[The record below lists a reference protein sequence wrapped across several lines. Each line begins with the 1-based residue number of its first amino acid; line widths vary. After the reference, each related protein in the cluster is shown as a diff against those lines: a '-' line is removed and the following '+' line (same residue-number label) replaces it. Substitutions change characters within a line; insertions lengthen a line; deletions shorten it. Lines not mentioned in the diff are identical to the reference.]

1 LDTQNA
7 IMDSSQ
13 PGKPQQ
19 KDGLDLRIRLDSR
32 GQFIGLSINEIPVD
46 VPITVESQD
55 CHSKEEQV
63 DASVHAHQSAVMQDG
78 TDNAP
83 KTSQQRSETFLLEL
97 LRNSVLTLFAV
108 ITLQLL
114 VHSLYLKQDESFMD
128 RYGWWIL
135 YLDVSVVALV
145 ATLGYLRS
153 YIYVNANHMVGM
165 MIGMTIGMQ
174 VGTMIGGVLG
184 ATNGFFVGS
193 IVGMTLGSLYGV
205 VTAWC
210 CGPMAVMHGL
220 MAGVMGGTM
229 GAMVVVMMIPDHV
242 LIFMP
247 IFTTVNLLILIWFT
261 YLFYK
266 ECVLAERCQVNKPIR
281 LSNMIGITLLTV
293 GFLTALMIIGPKGPM
308 VWKGQKRT
316 AVGDQP
322 TANPFSIK
330 DGSKPGNPDQDMS
343 PGTEMACGAMKIP

>member
-1 LDTQNA
+1 
-7 IMDSSQ
+7 MDHSHHGSPSQ
-13 PGKPQQ
+13 KGVI
-19 KDGLDLRIRLDSR
+19 DLRLRLDEK
-32 GQFIGLSINEIPVD
+32 GQFIGLSINDVVVD
-46 VPITVESQD
+46 VPLTSEKDSCHDDDAPKAAYAPLPVES
-55 CHSKEEQV
+55 S
-63 DASVHAHQSAVMQDG
+63 SHQSLDVVEGQG
-78 TDNAP
+78 
-83 KTSQQRSETFLLEL
+83 KSLLAEL
-97 LRNSVLTLFAV
+97 LRNSLLTLFAL
-108 ITLQLL
+108 ITLQLA
-114 VHSLYLKQDESFMD
+114 VYHFYLQHDDTFMD

-153 YIYVNANHMVGM
+153 YVYVNANHMIGM
-165 MIGMTIGMQ
+165 VIGMTIGMQ

-193 IVGMTLGSLYGV
+193 IVGMSLGSLYGV

-247 IFTTVNLLILIWFT
+247 IFTTINLLILIWFT
-261 YLFYK
+261 YLFYR
-266 ECVLAERCQVNKPIR
+266 ECVVADHCQVNKPIR
-281 LSNMIGITLLTV
+281 FINMISISLLTV
-293 GFLTALMIIGPKGPM
+293 GFLTALMIVGPKGPM

-322 TANPFSIK
+322 TANPFSLK
-330 DGSKPGNPDQDMS
+330 EGQPSGGS
-343 PGTEMACGAMKIP
+343 TEKGSEMTCGAMMR

>member
-1 LDTQNA
+1 MEHSHHDNSPPKGV
-7 IMDSSQ
+7 I
-13 PGKPQQ
+13 
-19 KDGLDLRIRLDSR
+19 DLRLRLDEK
-32 GQFIGLSINEIPVD
+32 GQFIGLSINDVAIEVPLRAEKESCHDDDGPKPAHTHSAIQPATHNIADVVD
-46 VPITVESQD
+46 SPGKS
-55 CHSKEEQV
+55 
-63 DASVHAHQSAVMQDG
+63 
-78 TDNAP
+78 
-83 KTSQQRSETFLLEL
+83 LLVEL
-97 LRNSVLTLFAV
+97 LRNSILTLFAL
-108 ITLQLL
+108 ITLQLA
-114 VHSLYLKQDESFMD
+114 VHHFYLQHDDTFMD

-153 YIYVNANHMVGM
+153 YVYVNANHMIGM
-165 MIGMTIGMQ
+165 VIGMTIGMQ

-193 IVGMTLGSLYGV
+193 IVGMSLGSLYGV

-247 IFTTVNLLILIWFT
+247 IFTTINLLILIWFT
-261 YLFYK
+261 YLFYR
-266 ECVLAERCQVNKPIR
+266 ECVVADHCQVNKPIR
-281 LSNMIGITLLTV
+281 FTNMISITLLTV
-293 GFLTALMIIGPKGPM
+293 GFLTALMIVGPKGPM

-322 TANPFSIK
+322 TANPFSFK
-330 DGSKPGNPDQDMS
+330 EGQPSGETEKGS
-343 PGTEMACGAMKIP
+343 EMTCGAMMR